1 MPLRR
6 RTLLINGALV
16 VVLAGIAVVG
26 WTTLASGSST
36 PTGRTAKVQKG
47 TVLATVAATGAV
59 ISPGDVGV
67 SFSSTGTV
75 TTIDVAVGDKVRKN
89 QVLATIDDLS
99 ARQAL
104 AAARGSLANA
114 QSQLATA
121 EGTQTPTQAAQASS
135 SVTQAQSQVD
145 SAQRNLSY
153 TRSSNALSATGY
165 NRSVSQAQTAYNQAV
180 SAQAAA
186 CKGGSSPACS
196 AAKKNTTQAHQ
207 ALQSATLTREQ
218 NLLRDSK
225 SLTDAQSQVTSAQQS
240 LSSTQAQNTAAAE
253 PESALQLAA
262 AKAQVDSASAQV
274 EAAETALTATT
285 LRAPAAGVVAS
296 IAGKV
301 GDAASNGSS
310 SNGSSTTAASDT
322 TTGFIVLTGV
332 AKLQVQASFSEADT
346 ASVKVGAGASVSF
359 EALTGVTANARVAAI
374 APLPTTANGVTSYPV
389 TLDLVSV
396 PSGVRAG
403 QSTTVTVTAAAATN
417 VLYVPSAAVTSLGGL
432 NTITVKS
439 SNGSTKTV
447 NVTVGLKGDTNT
459 QISGAGVVEG
469 TTVVIPTA
477 TTGSTGFPTGAVPG
491 GGAGFGGGGLTGGTG
506 RNR

>member
-1 MPLRR
+1 M
-6 RTLLINGALV
+6 LINGGLV
-16 VVLAGIAVVG
+16 VVLAGVAVVG

-36 PTGRTAKVQKG
+36 STGRTAAVQKG
-47 TVLATVAATGAV
+47 TVLATVAATGTV
-59 ISPGDVGV
+59 TSPGDVGV

-75 TTIDVAVGDKVRKN
+75 TRIDVAVGDRVKKN
-89 QVLATIDDLS
+89 QILATIDDLS

-104 AAARGSLANA
+104 ASARGSLANA

-135 SVTQAQSQVD
+135 SLTQAQSQVD
-145 SAQRNLSY
+145 SAARNLSY
-153 TRSSNALSATGY
+153 TKSANALNATGY
-165 NRSVSQAQTAYNQAV
+165 NRSVDQAQTAYNQAV
-180 SAQAAA
+180 SAQDSA

-207 ALQSATLTREQ
+207 QLQSATLTRQQ

-225 SLTDAQSQVTSAQQS
+225 SLADAQGQVTSAEQS
-240 LSSTQAQNTAAAE
+240 LSSTQAQNTAATQ
-253 PESALQLAA
+253 PESALQLEA
-262 AKAQVDSASAQV
+262 AKAQVDSAQAQV
-274 EAAETALTATT
+274 EAAETTLTATT
-285 LRAPAAGVVAS
+285 LRAPAAGTVAS

-310 SNGSSTTAASDT
+310 SSNGSSTASSASDT

-374 APLPTTANGVTSYPV
+374 APLPTTTNGVTSYTV
-389 TLDLVSV
+389 TLDMVSV

-459 QISGAGVVEG
+459 AISGTGVIEG

-477 TTGSTGFPTGAVPG
+477 TTGTSGFPTGAVPG

-506 RNR
+506 RTR